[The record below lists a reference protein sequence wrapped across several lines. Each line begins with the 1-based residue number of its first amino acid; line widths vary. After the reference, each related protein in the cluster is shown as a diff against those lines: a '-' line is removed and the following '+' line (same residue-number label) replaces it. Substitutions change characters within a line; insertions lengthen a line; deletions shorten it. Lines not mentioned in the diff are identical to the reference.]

1 MIMKKSL
8 LVTLALSLTLVIA
21 GCSQSADTTENA
33 ADEIATDVAD
43 ATEAVE
49 EDADAAEAEVETAEA
64 ETAEADDSDAAA
76 PATEGVMSYADYV
89 AAEIDSEVCVET
101 YVQAKQGWWEDNG
114 VGKATFYTQ
123 NQDGAFFIYDMPCSQ
138 EDYDKLAVGTKI
150 KVTGYKAEWS
160 GEVEIV
166 DATYEILDT
175 DTFVAEAKDVTD
187 LLGKEELID
196 SQNLFVAFKGMTV
209 EAANDEGAAYLYK
222 HDGSGTEGDDLYFK
236 VSLDGN
242 TYTFTVESYLCDK
255 DSDVYKAVQNL
266 QVGDVIDMEGFLYW
280 YEGVNP
286 HITSVTVQ

>member
-21 GCSQSADTTENA
+21 GCSQSADTTENV
-33 ADEIATDVAD
+33 ADEVATDVAD